1 MKSKTSAES
10 IYAKQPANP
19 KLDEVTVSTKPIFEG
34 KVISLQVDTVKL
46 PNGQTATREIIKHP
60 GAVAVLAL
68 KGDRMLVVDQYRQAM
83 GRTEV
88 EIPAGKLDPGEKPEV
103 AAARELKEETGYT
116 AQSLRHLR
124 SFYTSPGF
132 ADEIIHLYI
141 AEELE
146 AGNMALDEDEFLEV
160 SEITLEEAYK
170 LMDENRISD
179 AKTMMA
185 VYAWDIYRTTGRF

>member
-1 MKSKTSAES
+1 MKSRTSAET

-19 KLDEVTVSTKPIFEG
+19 KLDEVTISTQPIFEG

-88 EIPAGKLDPGEKPEV
+88 EIPAGKLDPGEQPEI

-116 AQSLRHLR
+116 ARSLRHLR
-124 SFYTSPGF
+124 SFTPHRALQTRLFICTSPKSWKP
-132 ADEIIHLYI
+132 ETWHWTRTS
-141 AEELE
+141 
-146 AGNMALDEDEFLEV
+146 FL
-160 SEITLEEAYK
+160 K
-170 LMDENRISD
+170 
-179 AKTMMA
+179 
-185 VYAWDIYRTTGRF
+185 YRRLRWRKPTS